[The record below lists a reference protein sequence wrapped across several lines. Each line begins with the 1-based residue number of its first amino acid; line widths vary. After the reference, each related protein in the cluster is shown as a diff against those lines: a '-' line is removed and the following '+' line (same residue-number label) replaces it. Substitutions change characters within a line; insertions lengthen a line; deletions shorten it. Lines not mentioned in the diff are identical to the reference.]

1 MTDRTFVDTKILVYA
16 HDLDAGKKRGLAKQ
30 VITELWENRSGV
42 LSTQVIQE
50 FYVTLTRKIPAPLKK
65 STVIRIIKSFL
76 NWEIVINDAPTIL
89 QACEIEETYNLS
101 FWDALIVSAAYSRN
115 VTTILTE
122 DLNHGQRVEGILIVN
137 PFMREP

>member
-1 MTDRTFVDTKILVYA
+1 MTDRTFVDTNILVYA
-16 HDLDAGKKRGLAKQ
+16 HDLDAGKKHGLAKR
-30 VITELWENRSGV
+30 VVTELWENRSGV

-76 NWEIVINDAPTIL
+76 NWEIVINDAPIIL